1 MSYKEQLQVSVLLKD
16 TFTCGQEELGIELTP
31 CDEWKTHIARPSH
44 NCLIRRQPEKEGR
57 EWICGLWLAP

>member
-16 TFTCGQEELGIELTP
+16 TFTCSQEELGIELTP

-57 EWICGLWLAP
+57 E